1 MARRRESRAARPA
14 APARARH
21 PAPRFRPRRD
31 VPVLLVTT
39 AATWLFTAL
48 EAPHWGITAQE
59 WASRLSGASGDP
71 GVVVVKIT
79 DQDYREFFGG
89 RYPIDPERLGTLI
102 DAVAAGR
109 PRAIGVDVATDEP
122 AYRALA
128 AARRHVPVVWAADAA
143 PCGGEGH
150 GGGCTA
156 EEVVPTPVLGGSLP
170 GVLSGLAHLSPD
182 HDGVFRRFR
191 RSVGPADGR
200 FPTFA
205 SALARSADAAVPG
218 DDERAYLIPYH
229 VPSLVIPAGDVLRLR
244 DQAAFRDDGPLRG
257 KVVLL
262 GGDYAGRDRHR
273 TPLGPAPGVEIWA
286 RVVAAELDGRPLPL
300 PRPGWV
306 AALAFLQGVLFIF
319 LFHGRSFG
327 RAVLMSGGLVLLLS
341 ALASLVAVHTLNL
354 WLYFVPMLLLGL
366 IAEVFER
373 AKEIRNARVEQLI
386 GGAGHGG

>member
-1 MARRRESRAARPA
+1 MAKGPGTQAARG
-14 APARARH
+14 ARPPQTDPPR
-21 PAPRFRPRRD
+21 PGSRFRPRRD
-31 VPVLLVTT
+31 VLVLLLTT

-48 EAPHWGITAQE
+48 EAPHWGATAQE
-59 WASRLSGASGDP
+59 WASRLSRASGEP

-79 DQDYREFFGG
+79 DRDYREFFGG
-89 RYPIDPERLGTLI
+89 RYPIEPARLGTLI
-102 DAVAAGR
+102 DAVAAGQ

-122 AYRALA
+122 AYRVLA
-128 AARRHVPVVWAADAA
+128 GRRKVPVVWAADAA
-143 PCGGEGH
+143 RCGDGH

-156 EEVVPTPVLGGSLP
+156 DELVPTPVLGGRLQE
-170 GVLSGLAHLSPD
+170 VVFGLAHLSPD

-205 SALARSADAAVPG
+205 SAVARSSGTRVPADDQHAF
-218 DDERAYLIPYH
+218 LIPYH
-229 VPSLVIPAGDVLRLR
+229 LPPRVIPAGDVLRLSSEP
-244 DQAAFRDDGPLRG
+244 AFRDGPLKD

-273 TPLGPAPGVEIWA
+273 TPIGPASGVEIWA
-286 RVVAAELDGRPLPL
+286 HVVAAELQGHPLPL

-306 AALAFLQGVLFIF
+306 AALAFMQGVLFIF
-319 LFHGRSFG
+319 LFHGRSFSG
-327 RAVLMSGGLVLLLS
+327 GVMLAGGLVLLLS
-341 ALASLVAVHTLNL
+341 AGASLLMTQTLNL

-373 AKEIRNARVEQLI
+373 AKEMRNARIERLL
-386 GGAGHGG
+386 GGAAHQG